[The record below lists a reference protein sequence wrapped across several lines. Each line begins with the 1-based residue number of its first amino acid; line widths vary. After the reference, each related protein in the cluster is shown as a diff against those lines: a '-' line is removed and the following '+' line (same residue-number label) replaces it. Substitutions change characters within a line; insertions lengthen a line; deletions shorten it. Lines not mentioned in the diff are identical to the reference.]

1 MPKMKTHKGIAKR
14 VRVSKNGKVL
24 RNRVGRRHLMSHKSS
39 KVRRRLRKVTKVNA
53 NYANTFLSR
62 LKKD

>member
-62 LKKD
+62 IHD

>member
-14 VRVSKNGKVL
+14 VHVSKNGKVL
-24 RNRVGRRHLMSHKSS
+24 RHRVGRRHLMSHKSS

-53 NYANTFLSR
+53 NYANTYLSR
-62 LKKD
+62 LQKD

>member
-24 RNRVGRRHLMSHKSS
+24 RNSVGRRHLMSHKSS